1 LVRQNQSRT
10 SAKRSVGLPGQSIVK
25 FFGEV
30 WAELRKSEWPPRN
43 EAIRL
48 TGIVIALSAAVGL
61 FLTIVD
67 FIFDFVS
74 KFILGV

>member
-1 LVRQNQSRT
+1 LVRPNQSHIP
-10 SAKRSVGLPGQSIVK
+10 AKKLAGYPGQSVVR

-30 WAELRKSEWPPRN
+30 LAELRKSEWPSRH

-48 TGIVIALSAAVGL
+48 TGMVIALSAMVGI

-67 FIFDFVS
+67 LLFDFVS